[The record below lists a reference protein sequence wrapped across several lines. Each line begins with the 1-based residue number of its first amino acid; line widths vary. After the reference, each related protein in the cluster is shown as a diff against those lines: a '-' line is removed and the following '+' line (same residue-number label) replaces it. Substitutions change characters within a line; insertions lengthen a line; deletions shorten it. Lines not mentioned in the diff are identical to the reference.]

1 MPIAAVFGSNLYRG
15 NRPASH
21 LPLGRGPLCAL
32 AALVDPCH
40 NAGRCG
46 VLLDCHA
53 TAAGPRYELAR
64 ACFCTHRTPRTCAPH
79 TERTGRRTPM
89 IDSAA
94 MDLVNV
100 SEAARRL
107 GVSRKTVHRRIDAGE
122 LVAIDTPDGKRV
134 RIRDERTP
142 AQAQAQAH
150 HDAQEGTPPAAHPPD
165 ADLITELRADRDA
178 WREQAQ
184 GLRDTVERLSENVSE
199 LNRTLQGQTVRLAQL
214 EGRVLTAQTPQEP
227 PETVIRPDTT
237 PVRST
242 AHVGGLRGLYM
253 RLRGVR

>member
-1 MPIAAVFGSNLYRG
+1 M
-15 NRPASH
+15 
-21 LPLGRGPLCAL
+21 
-32 AALVDPCH
+32 
-40 NAGRCG
+40 
-46 VLLDCHA
+46 
-53 TAAGPRYELAR
+53 E
-64 ACFCTHRTPRTCAPH
+64 
-79 TERTGRRTPM
+79 
-89 IDSAA
+89 
-94 MDLVNV
+94 LVNV

-122 LVAIDTPDGKRV
+122 LLAIDTPYGKRV
-134 RIRDERTP
+134 RIGDEIEERTP
-142 AQAQAQAH
+142 AQAQAH
-150 HDAQEGTPPAAHPPD
+150 PDAQEGTPPAVHPPD
-165 ADLITELRADRDA
+165 ADLIAELRADRDA

-214 EGRVLTAQTPQEP
+214 EGRVLTAQTAKEP